1 MCTEYHDRRGLLLPA
16 VAQGTYLASVW
27 IWHIVT
33 EILGGQDLRTKRGKA
48 IALLMY
54 QSRKWVP
61 KA

>member
-48 IALLMY
+48 IALLM
-54 QSRKWVP
+54 KLG
-61 KA
+61 